1 MIENLNPISFA
12 DFGNIICQGFD
23 SIGSNNLSVNI
34 YEKNITSKQI
44 DCLIMHAHSSTA
56 MDIVKDIAIL
66 CVSHEPNETALRY
79 FLLDKAVFIK
89 PGIYYNV
96 IPLYG
101 KCTIKIAEAINDY
114 YQCPVNS
121 VTPSLSI
128 YPKIEI
134 SKIHTLFYQEKER
147 AFKFNGES
155 HSSWEF
161 TYVDKGYMYTEVNGK
176 KFQLSQGEA
185 MFYGPNQY
193 HTQYTDI
200 HSSVC
205 FITIVFDM
213 KLQNAGEFTNKTF
226 TVDTEIKEL
235 LKKIIHEKQNNH
247 YYSDDIILCYF
258 KEMTIKLLRS
268 LKIEN
273 TIHTLDSASKNYIEN
288 SVVKKVLE
296 YIHNNIDKK
305 ITLSDISQYVFIS
318 QSYLSR
324 IFKKQM
330 GVTLIEYINHLKLEK
345 SKDLIRTGKYSLT
358 QIADILGFTSVH
370 YFSRQFKEKYGISP
384 SGYSKAIR

>member
-1 MIENLNPISFA
+1 
-12 DFGNIICQGFD
+12 
-23 SIGSNNLSVNI
+23 
-34 YEKNITSKQI
+34 
-44 DCLIMHAHSSTA
+44 MHAHSNTA
-56 MDIVKDIAIL
+56 MDIVEGIAIL
-66 CVSHEPNETALRY
+66 CVSHELHETALRY
-79 FLLDKAVFIK
+79 FLLDKAVLIK
-89 PGIYYNV
+89 PGVYYNV

-101 KCTIKIAEAINDY
+101 KCTIKIAEPTNDY
-114 YQCPVNS
+114 YQYPVNS

-134 SKIHTLFYQEKER
+134 SKIHTLFYQEKELG
-147 AFKFNGES
+147 FKFDGES

-176 KFQLSQGEA
+176 KFRLNQGEA

-200 HSSVC
+200 TSSVC
-205 FITIVFDM
+205 FITLVFDM
-213 KLQNAGEFTNKTF
+213 QLQNADEFLNKTF
-226 TVDTEIKEL
+226 TIDTEIKEL
-235 LKKIIHEKQNNH
+235 LRKIINEKQNNH

-258 KEMTIKLLRS
+258 KELIIKLLRS
-268 LKIEN
+268 LKLET

-288 SVVKKVLE
+288 NVVKKTIE
-296 YIHNNIDKK
+296 YIHNNIDKR

-330 GVTLIEYINHLKLEK
+330 GVTLVEYINHLKLEK

-358 QIADILGFTSVH
+358 QIADMLGFTSVH

-384 SGYSKAIR
+384 SSYSKAIR